1 MTVSRV
7 EALSSSCSGN
17 TRAACLR
24 TAALLEQSLLETL
37 WMVEMTRE
45 SRASSLDRDLL
56 GETWGDLLY
65 RDLWLML
72 D

>member
-1 MTVSRV
+1 
-7 EALSSSCSGN
+7 
-17 TRAACLR
+17 
-24 TAALLEQSLLETL
+24 
-37 WMVEMTRE
+37 MVEMTRE